1 MNDKKSV
8 AVSPETVGKTA
19 TKQNGANSE
28 YTTLFSPLSTHAQS
42 LNVARMGDSPPS
54 KKKPVRVGRPA
65 PRADRQ
71 KGVSPVQHTE
81 RITVEIVIE
90 CSPMGAYDLSRI
102 LRQSGPRLWLKHY
115 LGEAIRYVLTQ
126 ATGRHWTFKVVEGR
140 VRQ

>member
-8 AVSPETVGKTA
+8 AVSPETGKTA
-19 TKQNGANSE
+19 TKQNGANSDC
-28 YTTLFSPLSTHAQS
+28 TTLFSPLSTPAP
-42 LNVARMGDSPPS
+42 VPTAERGWGTPPS

-71 KGVSPVQHTE
+71 KGVSPVQPTE

-90 CSPMGAYDLSRI
+90 CSPMGVHDLSRI
-102 LRQSGPRLWLKHY
+102 LRQAGPRLWLKHY